1 MSQSRRSRI
10 KEKIIESV
18 LLACGLLSI
27 LTTVGIISVL
37 LFETIGF
44 FKEGPVVKEI
54 SVTEFFVEFFTGTEW
69 TPLFQKKHFGVLPL
83 VAGTVL
89 TSGIAILVAGPLG
102 ILTAIYLSE
111 YAPARIRRILKPMLE
126 ILAGVPT
133 IVYGYF
139 ALLFVTPML
148 KQLIPGLGRFNALS
162 PGIVMGIMIVPLVS
176 SLSEDAMYAV
186 PRGLRDA
193 AYALGSSRLQTAWK
207 VVVPAAFSGITA
219 SFVIAISRAI
229 GETMLVAIAAGQRP
243 NLTLNP
249 LVPIETM
256 TTYIVQIS
264 LGDTPTGTLAF
275 RTIFAVGMVLFL
287 STFAL
292 NIVGDYMRQR
302 FRERYE

>member
-1 MSQSRRSRI
+1 MISIMSHPRKSRTG
-10 KEKIIESV
+10 EKFIETA
-18 LLACGLLSI
+18 LLACGMLSI
-27 LTTVGIISVL
+27 FTTVGIIGVL

-44 FKEGPVVKEI
+44 FKEV
-54 SVTEFFVEFFTGTEW
+54 SVIEFFTDTEW
-69 TPLFQKKHFGVLPL
+69 TPLFVKKHFGILPL
-83 VAGTVL
+83 VAGTAL
-89 TSGIAILVAGPLG
+89 TSAIAISIAGPLG
-102 ILTAIYLSE
+102 ILTAIFLSE
-111 YAPARIRRILKPMLE
+111 YAPARLRQILKPILE

-139 ALLFVTPML
+139 ALLLVTPL
-148 KQLIPGLGRFNALS
+148 LQKLIPSLGGFNALS
-162 PGIVMGIMIVPLVS
+162 PGIVMGIMIIPLVS

-186 PRGLRDA
+186 PRGLREA
-193 AYALGSSRLQTAWK
+193 AYALGSSRLQTAWQ

-229 GETMLVAIAAGQRP
+229 GETMLVAIAAGQMP
-243 NLTLNP
+243 NLTFNP

-264 LGDTPTGTLAF
+264 LGDTPTGTLEF

-292 NIVGDYMRQR
+292 NLVGDFLRQR
-302 FRERYE
+302 FREQYE

>member
-1 MSQSRRSRI
+1 MMIRPKKSRRG
-10 KEKIIESV
+10 EKFIETI
-18 LLACGLLSI
+18 LLACGMLSI
-27 LTTVGIISVL
+27 FTTVGIIGVL

-44 FKEGPVVKEI
+44 FKEVSI
-54 SVTEFFVEFFTGTEW
+54 IEFLTGKEW
-69 TPLFQKKHFGVLPL
+69 TPLFVKKHFGVLPL
-83 VAGTVL
+83 VAGTAL
-89 TSGIAILVAGPLG
+89 TSAIAILVAGPLG
-102 ILTAIYLSE
+102 ILTAIFLSE
-111 YAPARIRRILKPMLE
+111 YAPTSLRQILKPILE

-139 ALLFVTPML
+139 ALLFVTPLL
-148 KQLIPGLGRFNALS
+148 KKLIPDLGGFNALS

-193 AYALGSSRLQTAWK
+193 AYALGSSRLQTAWQ

-229 GETMLVAIAAGQRP
+229 GETMLVAIAAGQMP
-243 NLTLNP
+243 NLTFNP

-264 LGDTPTGTLAF
+264 LGDTPTGTLGF
-275 RTIFAVGMVLFL
+275 RTIFAVGMLLFL

-292 NIVGDYMRQR
+292 NLVGDFLRQR

>member
-1 MSQSRRSRI
+1 MF
-10 KEKIIESV
+10 
-18 LLACGLLSI
+18 
-27 LTTVGIISVL
+27 TTVGIIGVL

-44 FKEGPVVKEI
+44 FKEVSI
-54 SVTEFFVEFFTGTEW
+54 VEFLTGTEW
-69 TPLFQKKHFGVLPL
+69 TPLFVKKNFGVLPL
-83 VAGTVL
+83 VTGTAL

>member
-1 MSQSRRSRI
+1 MNRPRKSR
-10 KEKIIESV
+10 KGEKFIETA
-18 LLACGLLSI
+18 LLACGMLSI
-27 LTTVGIISVL
+27 FTTVGIIGVL

-44 FKEGPVVKEI
+44 FKEVSI
-54 SVTEFFVEFFTGTEW
+54 IEFFTDTEW
-69 TPLFQKKHFGVLPL
+69 TPLFVKKHFGVLPL
-83 VAGTVL
+83 VAGTAL
-89 TSGIAILVAGPLG
+89 TSLIAILVAGPLG
-102 ILTAIYLSE
+102 ILTAIFLSE
-111 YAPARIRRILKPMLE
+111 YAPVRLRQTLKPMLE

-139 ALLFVTPML
+139 ALLFVTPL
-148 KQLIPGLGRFNALS
+148 LQKLIPGLGGFNALS

-186 PRGLRDA
+186 PRGLREA
-193 AYALGSSRLQTAWK
+193 AYALGSSRLQTAWQ

-229 GETMLVAIAAGQRP
+229 GETMLVAIAAGQMP
-243 NLTLNP
+243 NLTFNP

-264 LGDTPTGTLAF
+264 LGDTPTGTLGF
-275 RTIFAVGMVLFL
+275 RTIFAVGMLLFL

-292 NIVGDYMRQR
+292 NLVGDFLRRR
-302 FRERYE
+302 FREQYE

>member
-10 KEKIIESV
+10 KEKIIESA

-44 FKEGPVVKEI
+44 FKEGPVVKKI
-54 SVTEFFVEFFTGTEW
+54 SVAEFFVEFFTGTEW

-193 AYALGSSRLQTAWK
+193 AYALGSSHLQTAWK

-229 GETMLVAIAAGQRP
+229 GETMLVAIAAGQSP